1 MPEPIPESRAKY
13 SPPILESHPA
23 FTLSTGC
30 SLPGGLGCLPFN
42 NLPTPDALQDTLNG
56 G

>member
-1 MPEPIPESRAKY
+1 MPEPTPEPRANY
-13 SPPILESHPA
+13 TPPILESHPA
-23 FTLSTGC
+23 FTLSVGC

-42 NLPTPDALQDTLNG
+42 SLPVPDLQDALNG